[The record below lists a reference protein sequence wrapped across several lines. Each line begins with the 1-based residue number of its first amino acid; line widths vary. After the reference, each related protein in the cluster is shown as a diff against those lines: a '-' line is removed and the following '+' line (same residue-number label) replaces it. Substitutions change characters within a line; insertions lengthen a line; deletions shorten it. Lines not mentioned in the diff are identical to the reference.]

1 MTGGCQTVASWSSGL
16 FKQARLH
23 LSEGV
28 LKIKDLFACYEGVP
42 QGSILG
48 PIHAFFNNQPDKKK
62 CLVLALK
69 SQCQSFSFKD
79 PPISHTDRHP
89 KSANPKVGFIDLTS
103 YSFCLSLKLALKLKL
118 GVSSTWNYLCELLV
132 PNVHFK

>member
-62 CLVLALK
+62 NALFLLSKVNVSHFHLKTLPFHIQTDIQKVPTQKLA
-69 SQCQSFSFKD
+69 S
-79 PPISHTDRHP
+79 
-89 KSANPKVGFIDLTS
+89 LTS
-103 YSFCLSLKLALKLKL
+103 RVIPSVY
-118 GVSSTWNYLCELLV
+118 
-132 PNVHFK
+132 P